1 MTQRR
6 LATAL
11 GSWGATALGILGT
24 VVAARVLDPGP
35 FGRLTLVLATVA
47 LFQLLLDLTSE
58 EALVKYGFRYAERAA
73 SPPSLRGGGGGGGG
87 VSGRGGGGG
96 GGVFFFFGGGAAVR
110 AGGRPPPP

>member
-58 EALVKYGFRYAERAA
+58 EALVKYGFRYAERARWGRFRRLLDVTLAIKA
-73 SPPSLRGGGGGGGG
+73 SSALVAG
-87 VSGRGGGGG
+87 VLI
-96 GGVFFFFGGGAAVR
+96 A
-110 AGGRPPPP
+110 